1 MPIKVGMVSLG
12 CSKNQVDAEIML
24 SKIKK
29 AGFELCTD
37 SGSCDVVIINTCGFI
52 EDAKKEAIENILEF
66 CTLKKEGKIKVIVV
80 TGCLAERYQNEIAK
94 EIPEAD
100 VVLGIG
106 SNDNIVEAINK
117 ALKGDK
123 VYEFGPKENC
133 PLNGDRIISNLPFFA
148 YLKIADGCDN
158 FCTYCAIPM
167 IRGRYRSREMDDVV
181 AEAQM
186 LADHG
191 VTEIIVVAQDPTRYG
206 EDLNNGNCM
215 LPELLRRL
223 CRIEKLHWVRVLYCY
238 PERITDE
245 LLDVMAEEDKLVKY
259 FDIPIQHVS
268 EHVLKDMNRV
278 GSPKELRALMEKIR
292 KKIPSVVLRTTLIT
306 GFPGETEEDF
316 TELCNFVKDVKFDR
330 LGCFT
335 YSAEEG
341 TPAAEM
347 PNQVDEEIKQRRADV
362 IMLEQSRIVEE
373 KNSAMIGKT
382 VEVVVEGFDRY
393 AESFFGRSAA
403 DAPDIDG
410 KVFFTSENKLKM
422 GQYVNVQIDDIM
434 DYDLIGTVVE

>member
-80 TGCLAERYQNEIAK
+80 TGCLAERYQKEIAK

-278 GSPKELRALMEKIR
+278 GSPKELRELMEKIR
-292 KKIPSVVLRTTLIT
+292 SKIPSVVLRTTLIT

>member
-80 TGCLAERYQNEIAK
+80 TGCLAERYQKEIAK

-278 GSPKELRALMEKIR
+278 GSPKELRELMEKIR
-292 KKIPSVVLRTTLIT
+292 SKIPSVVLRTTLIT

-422 GQYVNVQIDDIM
+422 GQYVNVRIDDIM

>member
-1 MPIKVGMVSLG
+1 MAIKVGMVSLG

-24 SKIKK
+24 AKIRD

-80 TGCLAERYQNEIAK
+80 TGCLAERYQQEIAK

-106 SNDNIVEAINK
+106 SNDKIVEAINK
-117 ALKGDK
+117 ALEGQK

-133 PLNGDRIISNLPFFA
+133 PLSGDRIISNLPFFA

-167 IRGRYRSREMDDVV
+167 IRGRYRSRPMDDIV
-181 AEAQM
+181 AEAEM

-191 VTEIIVVAQDPTRYG
+191 VTEVIVVAQDPTRYG

-223 CRIEKLHWVRVLYCY
+223 CKIEKLHWVRVLYCY

-268 EHVLKDMNRV
+268 ERVLKDMNRT
-278 GSPKELRALMEKIR
+278 GSSKELRALMDKIR
-292 KKIPSVVLRTTLIT
+292 AKIPSVVLRTTLIT

-347 PNQVDEEIKQRRADV
+347 PNQVDEETKQRRADV

-373 KNSAMIGKT
+373 KNSAMVGKT

-393 AESFFGRSAA
+393 AESFFGRSAS

-422 GQYVNVQIDDIM
+422 GQYVNVMIDDIM